1 MDWAALLQAYGASGG
16 GKGGLGDSGGRIAPV
31 IVGTGASKIA
41 AVMPSMGGGSS
52 GGDLLPGIS
61 PDPVIGSSVTNVAGL
76 RVPTEQLY
84 LAAVVVM
91 AVLLMRR
98 RRQ

>member
-1 MDWAALLQAYGASGG
+1 MDWSALLQAYGASSSS
-16 GKGGLGDSGGRIAPV
+16 KGGLGDSGGRIAPV

-41 AVMPSMGGGSS
+41 AVMPSMGGGGA

-76 RVPTEQLY
+76 RLPTEQLY
-84 LAAVVVM
+84 LGVAVVL
-91 AVLLMRR
+91 AVLLLRR
-98 RRQ
+98 RRA